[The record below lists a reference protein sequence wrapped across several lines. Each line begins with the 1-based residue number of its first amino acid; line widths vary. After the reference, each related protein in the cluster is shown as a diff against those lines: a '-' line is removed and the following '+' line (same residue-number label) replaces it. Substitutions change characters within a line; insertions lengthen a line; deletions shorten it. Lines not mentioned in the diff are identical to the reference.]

1 MRASRLVWLLV
12 TAGIAAALAVR
23 TAGRFLVVA
32 DPLPAHADALV
43 VLAGSIADRALE
55 AADLYRTGI
64 APVVVIT
71 RERAPTAS
79 ARLRARGVVL
89 PESDALL
96 RQALLGLGVPADA
109 IVRLRRRTS
118 STETEA
124 RTIARW
130 ACRHGVRRLVVVT
143 SKAHTRR
150 ARLILRRALGPTV
163 TLTIRPARDDPF
175 PAARWWR
182 VRHAAKVV
190 LVEYEKLADYWL
202 AERWRIPPC
211 GGLTRRERSGRGARV
226 LGDRSLDHR
235 PELAARVQLAHDVAA
250 ADELPADEHL
260 RQRGPV
266 AERFHRLALCALGED
281 VDRLVRHPDLVEHL
295 DGGGREAAHREARRA
310 LHVDHHGVLPHLA
323 GDLVQHVAHPAFSS
337 GGRVRSASAWMRG
350 MRSSSAA

>member
-1 MRASRLVWLLV
+1 MRAPLLLV
-12 TAGIAAALAVR
+12 LLAATAIAAGVAVHD
-23 TAGRFLVVA
+23 AGRFLVVT
-32 DPLPAHADALV
+32 DPLPAHADAIV

-55 AADLYRTGI
+55 AADLYRAGI

-71 RERAPTAS
+71 RERPPTGS

-89 PESDALL
+89 PESDERLRTALI
-96 RQALLGLGVPADA
+96 GLGVPARA

-130 ACRHGVRRLVVVT
+130 VCRHGVRRLVVVT

-163 TLTIRPARDDPF
+163 ALAIRPARDDPF
-175 PAARWWR
+175 AAARWWR

-202 AERWRIPPC
+202 VERWTIPPC
-211 GGLTRRERSGRGARV
+211 GGLKRRLRSGRDAGV
-226 LGDRSLDHR
+226 LGERGLDHR
-235 PELAARVQLAHDVAA
+235 CELAAGVQLAHDVAA
-250 ADELPADEHL
+250 ADELAADEHL

-266 AERFHRLALCALGED
+266 AERLHRLALLALGKD
-281 VDRLVRHPDLVEHL
+281 VDRLVRHPDLVEDLH
-295 DGGGREAAHREARRA
+295 GGGRETAHREARCP
-310 LHVDHHGVLPHLA
+310 LHVDDHGVLAHLA
-323 GDLVQHVAHPAFSS
+323 GDLVQRVVHPAFSS
-337 GGRVRSASAWMRG
+337 GGRVWSASAWMRG
-350 MRSSSAA
+350 MSPSSAA